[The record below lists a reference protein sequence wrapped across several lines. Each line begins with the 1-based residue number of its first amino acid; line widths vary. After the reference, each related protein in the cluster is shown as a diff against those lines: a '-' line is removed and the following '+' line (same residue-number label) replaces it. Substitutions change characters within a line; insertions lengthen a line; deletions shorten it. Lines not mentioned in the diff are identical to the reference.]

1 MLRSLSIH
9 KWHLTAL
16 IILLLLIWLF
26 RPTGNLFPNNY
37 SSVIYDKNGK
47 LLRAFLA
54 EDEQLRFSPITEALP
69 KKYITSV
76 ITYED
81 KRFFHH
87 PGFDPFA
94 LAHAAFTN
102 IAGRKRLRGGS
113 TITMQ
118 VIRLSKP
125 RKRTYLTKL
134 IECCLSIK
142 LSIQKS
148 KMDILKLYASHVPM
162 GGNNVG
168 IEAASYRYF
177 GKSPSEITWAEAALF
192 TVLPNAPSM
201 INLERKRPHLKKKRD
216 YLLSKLSDKGIIDS
230 LTLQLSLQE
239 SLPQPNRKMPFYAP
253 HFTQFVH
260 SHCKLPKVNTT
271 IDYSIQEQVNATT
284 GQLSLPL
291 KQQGIYNLSV
301 LVVETQTGK
310 VRAYKGSQSFFD
322 SLHNGQVDGVQSF
335 RSTGSLL
342 KPFLVAKAVDQGPFT
357 MVSKVHDVPTFY
369 GTFSPQNASKRF
381 RGLVTLEELLIRSL
395 NVPSVRLLHYMG
407 LDDFY
412 QFLKSAGLKG
422 LFRTSEGYGL
432 TLIIGGSEASLWELT
447 RMFAGLGNLGMQK
460 PLTVINED
468 NEISDNSPDISPAHQ
483 TEFRLCS
490 EGAAWLVLNV
500 LRKLTR
506 PGSEHYWYLFTQ
518 QVPVAWKTGTSYGQK
533 DAWAIGTNRQWTIG
547 VWIGNFTGE
556 GNAVLSGAKSAG
568 PILFSLFNQLSDKS
582 EKLWFE
588 KPEYDLVKKK
598 ICKLSGYTPG
608 PYCEE
613 VVYAEQPSNAYK
625 TRICPFH
632 KKFLISKKTGF
643 ATCSRC
649 WQIPDTTWAIKTVY
663 SPSVRSILDK
673 LGHTLDTIPHHNP
686 LCPAIHKE
694 KSIEI
699 MYPVNGIGIL
709 TPRNIKGEYEK
720 VVFKANYQRK
730 SGLLF
735 WYLDNKFIGE
745 TVKQHTVPVPLEPG
759 NHCLVVQDSEGST
772 STVRF
777 RSYRR

>member
-1 MLRSLSIH
+1 MLKSLSIR
-9 KWHLTAL
+9 KWHLAAL
-16 IILLLLIWLF
+16 IPVLLLIWLF
-26 RPTGNLFPNNY
+26 WPVGSLFPCSY
-37 SSVIYDKNGK
+37 STVIYDKNGK

-81 KRFFHH
+81 KRFFYH
-87 PGFDPFA
+87 PGFDPLA
-94 LAHAAFTN
+94 LVHAAFTN
-102 IAGRKRLRGGS
+102 ITGRKRLRGGS

-125 RKRTYLTKL
+125 RKRTYVTKL
-134 IECCLSIK
+134 IECFLSIK
-142 LSIQKS
+142 LTMHKS
-148 KMDILKLYASHVPM
+148 KTEILKLYASHVPM

-177 GKSPSEITWAEAALF
+177 GKPLCEITWAEAALF

-201 INLERKRPHLKKKRD
+201 INLDRKRPHLKKKRD
-216 YLLSKLSDKGIIDS
+216 YLLSKLHEKKIIDS
-230 LTLQLSLQE
+230 LTLQLSLRE
-239 SLPQPNRKMPFYAP
+239 PLPRPDRKMPFHAP

-260 SHCKLPKVNTT
+260 GHYPQPTIHTT
-271 IDYSIQEQVNATT
+271 LDYSIQDIVNATT

-322 SLHNGQVDGVQSF
+322 SLHNGQVDGVQAF

-342 KPFLVAKAVDQGPFT
+342 KPFLVAQAIDQGPFT
-357 MVSKVHDVPTFY
+357 MISKVRDVPTFY
-369 GTFSPQNASKRF
+369 GTFSPQNASKHF
-381 RGLVTLEELLIRSL
+381 RGLITLEELLIRSL
-395 NVPSVRLLHYMG
+395 NVPAVRLLHYTG

-460 PLTVINED
+460 PFTVINDDKENRD
-468 NEISDNSPDISPAHQ
+468 TSPDISAEYQ

-518 QVPVAWKTGTSYGQK
+518 QVSVAWKTGTSYGQK

-547 VWIGNFTGE
+547 IWVGNFTGE

-582 EKLWFE
+582 AELWFE
-588 KPEYDLVKKK
+588 KPEYDLARKK

-608 PYCEE
+608 PYCKE

-632 KKFLISKKTGF
+632 KKFLISKKTGYV
-643 ATCSRC
+643 TCSRC
-649 WQIPDTTWAIKTVY
+649 WQIPDTTWAIKAVY

-673 LGHTLDTIPHHNP
+673 LGHKLDTIPLHNP
-686 LCPAIHKE
+686 HCPAIHKE
-694 KSIEI
+694 KSIDI
-699 MYPVNGIGIL
+699 LYPVNGISIL

-735 WYLDNKFIGE
+735 WYLDNQFIGE
-745 TVKQHTVPVPLEPG
+745 TIEQHTVPVNLEQG
-759 NHCLVVQDSEGST
+759 KHHLVIQDSEGST
-772 STVRF
+772 SSVRF
-777 RSYRR
+777 RSHRR